1 MNKSDKTILVTGAT
15 GQQGGA
21 TARHLLADGWNVKA
35 LTRNPNNPPAK
46 ALKDSGA
53 ELVQGDLA
61 DRARLDEILN
71 GVYGVFSVQQFWEHG
86 YDGELQQGKLLADAA
101 KAAGVEH
108 FVYSSVS
115 SADKKTGLPHFDS
128 KWLIEE
134 HIRSLGIKATILRP
148 VFFMENLLMPDFKDN
163 ILKGTLGISLKTDV
177 SLQMI
182 GVDDIGAFASLA
194 FGDPDTYV
202 GKAIDLA
209 GDELTGPQMAE
220 VLSGALGKDVNFMEF
235 PIEQLRAFYEE
246 YAVMFEWFNDYG
258 YEADIPAL
266 KKILPGLKS
275 FKTWLSETETSW

>member
-46 ALKDSGA
+46 TLEDSGV

-86 YDGELQQGKLLADAA
+86 YDGELQQGKILADAA
-101 KAAGVEH
+101 KAASVEH
-108 FVYSSVS
+108 FVYSSVG

-134 HIRSLGIKATILRP
+134 HIRSLGIKASILRP

-182 GVDDIGAFASLA
+182 AVDDIGAFASLV
-194 FGDPDTYV
+194 FGDPDTYD

-220 VLSGALGKDVNFMEF
+220 ALSGALGKDVNFMEF
-235 PIEQLRAFYEE
+235 PIEQLRALNEE

-266 KKILPGLKS
+266 KKIHPGLKS
-275 FKTWLSETETSW
+275 FKTWLSETSW